1 MYEIVGTDG
10 RVVQR
15 GASREG
21 ELLMLNNSVISG
33 FYLLRLKHFNDSGLI
48 VLPLVKL

>member
-15 GASREG
+15 GTSREG
-21 ELLMLNNSVISG
+21 EPLILDNSVIQG
-33 FYLLRLKHFNDSGLI
+33 FYLLRLIHFNDGGLI